1 MPMKTRNWSQGCGI
15 VVAAALAAACARGD
29 DAAADKGGPA
39 EEAPKPGAPQG
50 SVAPDFSIG
59 DEAGNT
65 VTLAQHRGNKA
76 VLLAFYPMDFTAG

>member
-1 MPMKTRNWSQGCGI
+1 MPMRTRDWSHACGI
-15 VVAAALAAACARGD
+15 VVAAAIAAACPRAQE
-29 DAAADKGGPA
+29 DAPKDAKAA

-50 SVAPDFSIG
+50 SRAPDFSIG

-65 VTLAQHRGNKA
+65 VTLAQHRGAKA